1 MPLKAKIC
9 GLTTP
14 ETIRAAAAAG
24 AAYIG
29 FVFYEKSPRN
39 ISPEWA
45 AELAAHIPAS
55 VTLCGVFVN
64 PSDEQLAS
72 TLAHLP
78 LDLIQLHGAE
88 SPRRCQEIKNH
99 FQRPVMKAIA
109 VTTAQDITAAKAY
122 ENTADMLLFDARPA
136 ADQKNSLP
144 GGNGLRFDWQLMKAH
159 QWHIPWMLSGGL
171 DAGNLETAIAI
182 SGAAIFDVSSGIEN
196 HPGAKSIPKINA
208 FMAIINKDNK

>member
-14 ETIRAAAAAG
+14 QTVRAAARAG

-39 ISPEWA
+39 ISPARA
-45 AELAAHIPAS
+45 AELAAEIPDS

-64 PSDEQLAS
+64 PTDEQLTS
-72 TLAHLP
+72 TLAHIP
-78 LDLIQLHGAE
+78 LDLIQLHGTE
-88 SPRRCQEIKNH
+88 TPQRCQEIKNR

-109 VTTAQDITAAKAY
+109 VTTAEDVAVAKTY
-122 ENTADMLLFDARPA
+122 ENTADILLFDAKPA
-136 ADQKNSLP
+136 ADQKNALP
-144 GGNGLRFDWQLMKAH
+144 GGNGLRFDWHLMKGH

-171 DAGNLETAIAI
+171 DAGNLETAAAI
-182 SGAAIFDVSSGIEN
+182 SGAAIFDVSSGVEN
-196 HPGAKSIPKINA
+196 HPGEKSIPKINA
-208 FMAIINKDNK
+208 FMAIINKDNR

>member
-14 ETIRAAAAAG
+14 ETVRAAAAAG
-24 AAYIG
+24 ASYIG

-39 ISPEWA
+39 ISPARA

-64 PSDEQLAS
+64 PSDEQLRS
-72 TLAHLP
+72 TLAHTP
-78 LDLIQLHGAE
+78 LDLIQLHGQE

-99 FQRPVMKAIA
+99 FKRPVMKAIA
-109 VTTAQDITAAKAY
+109 VTSAQDITAAKAY
-122 ENTADMLLFDARPA
+122 ENTADILLFDAKPEP
-136 ADQKNSLP
+136 DQENALP
-144 GGNGLRFDWQLMKAH
+144 GGNGLRFDWQLMKGH

-171 DAGNLETAIAI
+171 DADNLETAIAI

-196 HPGAKSIPKINA
+196 HPGEKSIPKINA
-208 FMAIINKDNK
+208 FLAIINKDNR